1 MTFKGKYGLLAMAA
15 LLYAAPAH
23 ADDETKPPLDDGSAG
38 LTGDWGGWRHKLA
51 EDGLIFKLG
60 WVSEVANNPQGG
72 TRSGTRYTDQ
82 WAFGTTFD
90 LDRLLSI
97 PNAKFQLSISERNG
111 RELDADEDIGTRGGT
126 LQQVQEVWG
135 RNQTF
140 RLTELWYD
148 QTYFNDVLDVRLGR
162 MGVGSDF
169 AAFSCDFM
177 NLTFCGSQPGNIV
190 GGYWYNWPVSQWG
203 SRVKVNFEQSGYV
216 QVGAYEMNSN
226 YATRRYAF
234 TLEEPPNTTGALI
247 PLEFGWLPKV
257 GTARLPGSYKL
268 GFWYNTSEG
277 TDVVNDVN
285 GQSAALTGKA
295 AQSRQGHF
303 GTYVNFRQFLINPTT
318 IDPTTLSLFFNAS
331 FADRMT
337 ATVDRQIAFGAV
349 YGGFIPFRPNDDIMI
364 GLGQTHVNDRVTRN
378 QQLIDATDPGSVLI
392 QTSEYAVEFDYTARL
407 TSWLTARPNV
417 QYINQPG
424 GVAKA
429 HNAIIVGLK
438 TQVDF

>member
-1 MTFKGKYGLLAMAA
+1 MTIKGKYGLLALAT
-15 LLYAAPAH
+15 LLYADPAF
-23 ADDETKPPLDDGSAG
+23 AGDETKTPLDDGSSG

-90 LDRLLSI
+90 LDRLASI

-111 RELDADEDIGTRGGT
+111 RELDSDEHIGTSKGT
-126 LQQVQEVWG
+126 LQQVQELWG

-148 QTYFNDVLDVRLGR
+148 QSYFDDLLDIRLGR
-162 MGVGSDF
+162 MGIGSDF

-190 GGYWYNWPVSQWG
+190 GAYWFNWPVGQWA
-203 SRVKVNFEQSGYV
+203 SRVKVNFDKAGYV
-216 QVGAYEMNSN
+216 EVGAYEANAN
-226 YATRRYAF
+226 YSTRRYAF
-234 TLEEPPNTTGALI
+234 TLEDPPGTTGAII
-247 PLEFGWLPKV
+247 PVELGWLPKL
-257 GTARLPGSYKL
+257 GKADLPGSYKL

-277 TDVVNDVN
+277 TDVVNDIN
-285 GQSAALTGKA
+285 GQSAALTGQT

-303 GTYVNFRQFLINPTT
+303 GTYVNFQQMLINPTPA
-318 IDPTTLSLFFNAS
+318 DSTTVSLFLNAS

-337 ATVDRQIAFGAV
+337 STIDRQISFGAV
-349 YGGFIPFRPNDDIMI
+349 YGGFLPFRPKDDIML
-364 GLGQTHVNDRVTRN
+364 GLGQTHVNDRVTRT
-378 QQLIDATDPGSVLI
+378 QQLLDAENPGSVLI
-392 QTSEYAVEFDYTARL
+392 QTSEYVVEFDYTARL
-407 TSWLTARPNV
+407 ASWLTTRPNV

-429 HNAIIVGLK
+429 HNAIILGLK
-438 TQVDF
+438 TQIDF